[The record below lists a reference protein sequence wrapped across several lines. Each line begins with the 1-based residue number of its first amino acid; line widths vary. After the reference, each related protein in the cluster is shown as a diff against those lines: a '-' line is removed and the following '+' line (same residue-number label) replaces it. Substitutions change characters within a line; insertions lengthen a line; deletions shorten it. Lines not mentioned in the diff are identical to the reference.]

1 MIRDRY
7 RIGRVL
13 GQPGGFGVT
22 YLAFDE
28 RLHTR
33 VAIKEYMPR
42 DVAGRA
48 TSDGSEVWSSGGH
61 EETFQHGLDQ
71 FLREART
78 LAQFDHPNVV
88 GVSNYFETNGTGYLV
103 MDYYEGRTVTQRLS
117 DEPDGRMAP
126 ETASGIIE
134 EVADGLREVHAEG
147 YLHRDIKPSNIYL
160 TQEGRPILID
170 FGAARAALGEHSQ
183 NLSVLVSPGYAP
195 YEQYRMRGD
204 LGPYTDVYSCGAT
217 LYRMVTGTVPE
228 PASERIVDDKLEPPR
243 ILNPE
248 VPPEL
253 STVIEE
259 AMAVDGEDRP
269 PTAAALQERLRAVT
283 YETKD
288 EQRSTAPEAR
298 SPESPVR
305 DTSPEQSASANTGA
319 PRWASAL
326 LGVLVVALLGLGGW
340 ADYQYGLVGLFPEG
354 TASGGAALTLPDS
367 IEGDSTG
374 LRASVSSEPNAEP
387 SNAQADSSTPAAAE
401 EPPGPPSEEEDTSS
415 QGQTEDQAP
424 VDIAKNTDEGEETES
439 DETPEEEESASASE
453 SQTDGD
459 GADDSAGGQEAE
471 ESSTDEPS
479 EQNGNP
485 SYLQKKTVPPI
496 PGETIADRTI
506 PHDAFDPATHRIER
520 VEGADRVGTDIELS
534 SGARL
539 TIEPKG
545 RFTYDPNGTFKAKDA
560 GEEATDGFTYTA
572 VSESGDQK
580 LRGTVKVPI
589 RGENTPPELKG
600 TGELT
605 LRFEQVSPIPSRV
618 LKATDPDDGAGELRF
633 AVRERPTRGEIR
645 VADPAST
652 DTASLFTQRDIEEG
666 RVFYADT
673 TGEAGE
679 DTFTVAVRDANGE
692 GVEGALRV
700 RIEPPDTTG
709 ADAMETDTT
718 EMESQKTTA
727 DNGKKCRIQFAA
739 TNKKNVSGELTP
751 RDSTDLVEGKT
762 AEDLRSRGEEI
773 TVRYA
778 KAKRGVAYGLFS
790 KQAGTKSEMDAKLK
804 NVEDV
809 PNGAFISCYR

>member
-48 TSDGSEVWSSGGH
+48 TSDGSEVGSSGGH

-298 SPESPVR
+298 SPEPPVR
-305 DTSPEQSASANTGA
+305 DASPERSASASTGA
-319 PRWASAL
+319 PQWATTL
-326 LGVLVVALLGLGGW
+326 LGVLVVALFGLGGW
-340 ADYQYGLVGLFPEG
+340 ADYQYGLVGL
-354 TASGGAALTLPDS
+354 LP
-367 IEGDSTG
+367 
-374 LRASVSSEPNAEP
+374 AEP
-387 SNAQADSSTPAAAE
+387 SS
-401 EPPGPPSEEEDTSS
+401 PPPLDC
-415 QGQTEDQAP
+415 
-424 VDIAKNTDEGEETES
+424 
-439 DETPEEEESASASE
+439 
-453 SQTDGD
+453 
-459 GADDSAGGQEAE
+459 GGW
-471 ESSTDEPS
+471 
-479 EQNGNP
+479 G
-485 SYLQKKTVPPI
+485 
-496 PGETIADRTI
+496 
-506 PHDAFDPATHRIER
+506 
-520 VEGADRVGTDIELS
+520 
-534 SGARL
+534 
-539 TIEPKG
+539 
-545 RFTYDPNGTFKAKDA
+545 
-560 GEEATDGFTYTA
+560 
-572 VSESGDQK
+572 
-580 LRGTVKVPI
+580 
-589 RGENTPPELKG
+589 
-600 TGELT
+600 
-605 LRFEQVSPIPSRV
+605 
-618 LKATDPDDGAGELRF
+618 
-633 AVRERPTRGEIR
+633 
-645 VADPAST
+645 
-652 DTASLFTQRDIEEG
+652 
-666 RVFYADT
+666 
-673 TGEAGE
+673 
-679 DTFTVAVRDANGE
+679 
-692 GVEGALRV
+692 
-700 RIEPPDTTG
+700 
-709 ADAMETDTT
+709 
-718 EMESQKTTA
+718 
-727 DNGKKCRIQFAA
+727 
-739 TNKKNVSGELTP
+739 
-751 RDSTDLVEGKT
+751 
-762 AEDLRSRGEEI
+762 
-773 TVRYA
+773 
-778 KAKRGVAYGLFS
+778 
-790 KQAGTKSEMDAKLK
+790 
-804 NVEDV
+804 
-809 PNGAFISCYR
+809 

>member
-88 GVSNYFETNGTGYLV
+88 GVSNYFETNGTGCLV

-243 ILNPE
+243 TLNPE

-259 AMAVDGEDRP
+259 AMAGPSPDGGGP
-269 PTAAALQERLRAVT
+269 AGAA
-283 YETKD
+283 
-288 EQRSTAPEAR
+288 PGCH
-298 SPESPVR
+298 VR
-305 DTSPEQSASANTGA
+305 DQGRAAFNGTGGAVSRTACAGRVTRTKCIDAQRGSAMGHDAVGSPGRCA
-319 PRWASAL
+319 PRP
-326 LGVLVVALLGLGGW
+326 GRLGGLSVW
-340 ADYQYGLVGLFPEG
+340 PR
-354 TASGGAALTLPDS
+354 
-367 IEGDSTG
+367 
-374 LRASVSSEPNAEP
+374 RAS
-387 SNAQADSSTPAAAE
+387 
-401 EPPGPPSEEEDTSS
+401 PG
-415 QGQTEDQAP
+415 
-424 VDIAKNTDEGEETES
+424 
-439 DETPEEEESASASE
+439 
-453 SQTDGD
+453 
-459 GADDSAGGQEAE
+459 
-471 ESSTDEPS
+471 
-479 EQNGNP
+479 GN
-485 SYLQKKTVPPI
+485 L
-496 PGETIADRTI
+496 
-506 PHDAFDPATHRIER
+506 
-520 VEGADRVGTDIELS
+520 
-534 SGARL
+534 
-539 TIEPKG
+539 
-545 RFTYDPNGTFKAKDA
+545 
-560 GEEATDGFTYTA
+560 
-572 VSESGDQK
+572 
-580 LRGTVKVPI
+580 
-589 RGENTPPELKG
+589 
-600 TGELT
+600 
-605 LRFEQVSPIPSRV
+605 
-618 LKATDPDDGAGELRF
+618 
-633 AVRERPTRGEIR
+633 
-645 VADPAST
+645 
-652 DTASLFTQRDIEEG
+652 
-666 RVFYADT
+666 
-673 TGEAGE
+673 
-679 DTFTVAVRDANGE
+679 
-692 GVEGALRV
+692 
-700 RIEPPDTTG
+700 
-709 ADAMETDTT
+709 
-718 EMESQKTTA
+718 
-727 DNGKKCRIQFAA
+727 
-739 TNKKNVSGELTP
+739 
-751 RDSTDLVEGKT
+751 
-762 AEDLRSRGEEI
+762 
-773 TVRYA
+773 
-778 KAKRGVAYGLFS
+778 LFS
-790 KQAGTKSEMDAKLK
+790 PFDCG
-804 NVEDV
+804 
-809 PNGAFISCYR
+809 GWG

>member
-48 TSDGSEVWSSGGH
+48 TSDGSEVGSSGGH

-217 LYRMVTGTVPE
+217 LYWMVTGTVPE

-243 ILNPE
+243 ALNPK

-269 PTAAALQERLRAVT
+269 PTAKALKERLRAVT

-288 EQRSTAPEAR
+288 EQHSTAPETQ
-298 SPESPVR
+298 SPEPLVR
-305 DTSPEQSASANTGA
+305 DASPERSASASTGA
-319 PRWASAL
+319 PQWATTL

-340 ADYQYGLVGLFPEG
+340 ADYQYGLIGL
-354 TASGGAALTLPDS
+354 LP
-367 IEGDSTG
+367 
-374 LRASVSSEPNAEP
+374 AEP
-387 SNAQADSSTPAAAE
+387 SSPPPSIAEAGDEAGPSEDNLELPNDNSGERPPPAD
-401 EPPGPPSEEEDTSS
+401 EPPGAGQQDGGQAGAPGSENDQFGADGNESSS
-415 QGQTEDQAP
+415 QRQAGGSDSQEQTDDSGP
-424 VDIAKNTDEGEETES
+424 VDLDPNAAGVADEGGSDGTPEGEE
-439 DETPEEEESASASE
+439 DASA
-453 SQTDGD
+453 GD
-459 GADDSAGGQEAE
+459 RGQPGENASGAGDEQDAGGSTTGSPAE
-471 ESSTDEPS
+471 S
-479 EQNGNP
+479 EDTLGAVAVAVNTNP
-485 SYLQKKTVPPI
+485 DT
-496 PGETIADRTI
+496 
-506 PHDAFDPATHRIER
+506 
-520 VEGADRVGTDIELS
+520 
-534 SGARL
+534 
-539 TIEPKG
+539 
-545 RFTYDPNGTFKAKDA
+545 
-560 GEEATDGFTYTA
+560 
-572 VSESGDQK
+572 
-580 LRGTVKVPI
+580 
-589 RGENTPPELKG
+589 GEN
-600 TGELT
+600 
-605 LRFEQVSPIPSRV
+605 
-618 LKATDPDDGAGELRF
+618 
-633 AVRERPTRGEIR
+633 
-645 VADPAST
+645 
-652 DTASLFTQRDIEEG
+652 
-666 RVFYADT
+666 
-673 TGEAGE
+673 
-679 DTFTVAVRDANGE
+679 
-692 GVEGALRV
+692 
-700 RIEPPDTTG
+700 
-709 ADAMETDTT
+709 
-718 EMESQKTTA
+718 
-727 DNGKKCRIQFAA
+727 CRIQFAA
-739 TNKKNVSGELTP
+739 TNAKDVSGELAP
-751 RDSTDLVEGKT
+751 RDSVGL
-762 AEDLRSRGEEI
+762 AESDIAERLREKEVKV
-773 TVRYA
+773 TVRLVMT
-778 KAKRGVAYGLFS
+778 RDGVMYGLFS
-790 KQAGTKSEMDAKLK
+790 GQAGTEHEMDAKLAEM
-804 NVEDV
+804 EDV
-809 PNGAFISCYR
+809 PDSAFVHCFDR

>member
-28 RLHTR
+28 RLHTH

-134 EVADGLREVHAEG
+134 EVANGLREVHAEG

-217 LYRMVTGTVPE
+217 LYWMVTGTVPE

-269 PTAAALQERLRAVT
+269 PTAAVLQERLRAVT

-298 SPESPVR
+298 SPEPPVR
-305 DTSPEQSASANTGA
+305 DASPERSASASTGA
-319 PRWASAL
+319 PQWATTL
-326 LGVLVVALLGLGGW
+326 LGVLVVALFGLGGW
-340 ADYQYGLVGLFPEG
+340 ADYQYGLVGL
-354 TASGGAALTLPDS
+354 LP
-367 IEGDSTG
+367 
-374 LRASVSSEPNAEP
+374 AEP
-387 SNAQADSSTPAAAE
+387 SSP
-401 EPPGPPSEEEDTSS
+401 PPSIAEAGDETSPSEDNSELTDGSSGEENSGDEPGGSSGSDGGQPDGNQAGDSGSENDQSGFDGNESSSRGQSEDS
-415 QGQTEDQAP
+415 DQAP
-424 VDIAKNTDEGEETES
+424 DEDFGDYAGNEDGEDESES
-439 DETPEEEESASASE
+439 DETQGRSDESM
-453 SQTDGD
+453 G
-459 GADDSAGGQEAE
+459 DSAGSDRNDSETGNKQEADGSATGSSE
-471 ESSTDEPS
+471 ESEETLGAKAVAVVQE
-479 EQNGNP
+479 
-485 SYLQKKTVPPI
+485 
-496 PGETIADRTI
+496 GEHADRQI
-506 PHDAFDPATHRIER
+506 SHDAFKRSFRIER
-520 VEGADRVGTDIELS
+520 VEETDKVGTEIKLS
-534 SGARL
+534 SGALL
-539 TIEPKG
+539 TVDPEG
-545 RFTYDPNGTFKAKDA
+545 RFTYAPNGAFRDLDA
-560 GEEATDGFTYTA
+560 GEDTTDRFTYTA

-605 LRFEQVSPIPSRV
+605 LRAEQVSPIPSRV
-618 LKATDPDDGAGELRF
+618 LKATDPDDEAEELRF
-633 AVRERPTRGEIR
+633 TVTEGPTRGEIR
-645 VADPAST
+645 VGESLASA
-652 DTASLFTQRDIEEG
+652 DTAFTQRDVEEG

-692 GVEGALRV
+692 RAEGALQV
-700 RIEPPDTTG
+700 RIEP
-709 ADAMETDTT
+709 AEA
-718 EMESQKTTA
+718 QKT
-727 DNGKKCRIQFAA
+727 
-739 TNKKNVSGELTP
+739 
-751 RDSTDLVEGKT
+751 
-762 AEDLRSRGEEI
+762 
-773 TVRYA
+773 
-778 KAKRGVAYGLFS
+778 
-790 KQAGTKSEMDAKLK
+790 
-804 NVEDV
+804 
-809 PNGAFISCYR
+809 